1 MIKRRGIIEMTVAS
15 RLPQFT
21 WSTDKYYNDEFYVTK
36 ERLQEMYLI
45 KYSRNYIDTT
55 LHPFKVVIL
64 Q

>member
-1 MIKRRGIIEMTVAS
+1 MTVAS

-21 WSTDKYYNDEFYVTK
+21 WSTDKYYNDEFYITK